1 MRALQAFAYLQLLDV
16 LTTLV
21 GMRFG
26 AQEASPFIRVLMH
39 GGPMTGLVFSKIVA
53 FAIAG
58 ACIWARRVRVI
69 DWINYW
75 YAALV
80 IWNLRII
87 FLLLPA

>member
-1 MRALQAFAYLQLLDV
+1 MRTIEAFAYLQLLDV

-26 AQEASPFIRVLMH
+26 AQEASPFIRILMH
-39 GGPMTGLVFSKIVA
+39 GGPIAGLVAAKVVA
-53 FAIAG
+53 FLLAG
-58 ACIWARRVRVI
+58 ICVWARRSRVI

-87 FLLLPA
+87 FLAMPA

>member
-1 MRALQAFAYLQLLDV
+1 MRALEAFAYLQLLDF
-16 LTTLV
+16 LTTMV

-26 AQEASPFIRVLMH
+26 AQEASPFIRMLMH
-39 GGPMTGLVFSKIVA
+39 VGPVAGLVASKALA
-53 FAIAG
+53 FMLAG
-58 ACIWARRVRVI
+58 LCVWGHRPRVI

-87 FLLLPA
+87 FMAMP